1 MDRRAPGEKPERA
14 ASESWLTYRKDKPK
28 DHPNFY
34 AFLTNV
40 CSPVMQTGK
49 RPKIL
54 LDRLPPDAA
63 ILNLGSG
70 TRRVSSSAINVD
82 LFPYKGVDIVADI
95 SRLPLREGT
104 IDGIINEVTLEHV
117 SDSRASLA
125 EMQRVLKQGGYLY
138 VVVPFMQGYHASPD
152 DYHRW
157 TPQGLTAD
165 LPAFEAIE
173 TGIMSGPTSALLWIF
188 QEWLAMALSFNI
200 SALYRVLWV
209 LLNILTFP
217 IKVLDLLFSRYS
229 MAWKIAS
236 SFYYLGVKR

>member
-1 MDRRAPGEKPERA
+1 MGGTASREKRERA
-14 ASESWLTYRKDKPK
+14 ASESWLNYLKDKLK
-28 DHPNFY
+28 DYPNFY
-34 AFLTNV
+34 AFLINI
-40 CSPVMQTGK
+40 CSPVLQTGK
-49 RPKIL
+49 SPKIL

-70 TRRVSSSAINVD
+70 TRRISSSAINVD
-82 LFPYKGVDIVADI
+82 IFPYKGVDIVADV
-95 SRLPLREGT
+95 SRLPLKEGS

-117 SDSRASLA
+117 SDSRAALG

-138 VVVPFMQGYHASPD
+138 VVVPFMQGYHPSPG

-165 LPAFEAIE
+165 LQAFEAIE
-173 TGIMSGPTSALLWIF
+173 TGIMSGPTSALLWIL

-200 SALYRVLWV
+200 SFLYRVLWV
-209 LLNILTFP
+209 LLMILTFP
-217 IKVLDLLFSRYS
+217 IKLLDLLFSRYS

-236 SFYYLGVKR
+236 TFYYLGIKR